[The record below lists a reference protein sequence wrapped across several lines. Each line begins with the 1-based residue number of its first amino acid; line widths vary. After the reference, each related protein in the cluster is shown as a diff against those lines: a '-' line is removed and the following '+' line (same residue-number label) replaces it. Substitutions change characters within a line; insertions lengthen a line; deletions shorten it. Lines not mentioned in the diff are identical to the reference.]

1 MRIAQT
7 VPIGMLI
14 LMQVT
19 ACSGRNPVAP
29 DVASS
34 DSTLGVA
41 SIEPVKAVSA
51 AVAQPII
58 LSLPD
63 DSPGPPIYA
72 AIARFFMNTD
82 GEWVAIELVRERG
95 CIPPDFNLMQFSDIP
110 RAFGCHLTIGGTEWW
125 YPEDLADGP
134 WTHVPPLPFQAR
146 LVGQPGML
154 MYFVKLSEL
163 NATIADGILTIG
175 ELENLPSFLKGHI
188 DSYLQVQHNSNLG
201 QAPGHSDT
209 TSRGRL
215 EDGRSFFYQKTDRDN
230 EALSV
235 QISFR

>member
-1 MRIAQT
+1 MRIAKS
-7 VPIGMLI
+7 VPAGMFVLLQAI
-14 LMQVT
+14 
-19 ACSGRNPVAP
+19 ACSGRNPFAP
-29 DVASS
+29 DVAS
-34 DSTLGVA
+34 TAAVA
-41 SIEPVKAVSA
+41 SIEPVKGVSA
-51 AVAQPII
+51 MSAAGRQPII
-58 LSLPD
+58 LSLPA

-82 GEWVAIELVRERG
+82 GEWVAIELVRERS
-95 CIPPDFNLMQFSDIP
+95 CIPGDFNLMQFSDIP
-110 RAFGCHLTIGGTEWW
+110 RAFGCHLTIGGKEWW

-134 WTHVPPLPFQAR
+134 WTHVPPFPFQAR
-146 LVGQPGML
+146 LVGLPGML

-175 ELENLPSFLKGHI
+175 ELESLPSFLAGHV

-230 EALSV
+230 ESLSV